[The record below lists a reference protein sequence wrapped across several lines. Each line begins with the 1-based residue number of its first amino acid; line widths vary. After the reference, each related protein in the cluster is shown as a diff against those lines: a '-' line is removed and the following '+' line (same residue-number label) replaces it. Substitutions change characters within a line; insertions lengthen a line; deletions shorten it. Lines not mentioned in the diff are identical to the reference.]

1 MDDIIYQ
8 KFREEFPD
16 LDVTNI
22 KEDDLKSSEAKQVCL
37 VLKTI
42 LLSRHHGFNLSVILN
57 LFDKKAFQ
65 IVLKL

>member
-16 LDVTNI
+16 FDVTNI
-22 KEDDLKSSEAKQVCL
+22 KEDDLKTSEAKQVCL

-42 LLSRHHGFNLSVILN
+42 SLSRHHVFNFCLILN
-57 LFDKKAFQ
+57 FSDKNAFQ